1 MHSNCELNHI
11 YNTQILHAATA
22 IWCRQC
28 DGWKMI
34 LIQMVYFQFL
44 SLFHFDG
51 PFTGVGALSAFCL
64 LPSAFCPFSLP
75 LFTFYIWWCFFFSF
89 PVESRIYGNWIAWWV
104 KRTVTVYYE
113 AMKSI
118 NMKYEPNKKKFFD
131 RKQHAK
137 LSAFSSLDIFITS
150 KSDFFAVSSILYHG

>member
-1 MHSNCELNHI
+1 MSWTI
-11 YNTQILHAATA
+11 YTTLKYCTLLQRYDVGNAMDERWFWFKWFIFNFSPSF
-22 IWCRQC
+22 ISM
-28 DGWKMI
+28 D
-34 LIQMVYFQFL
+34 L
-44 SLFHFDG
+44 SL
-51 PFTGVGALSAFCL
+51 VSVRY